1 MLYTGVCEGL
11 QLSRKI
17 EVGVSNDK
25 PLDSNVFIAQQ
36 YLGLLYARLTLLI
49 FLRDLTNFCV
59 FCLSKQ
65 SKQQEIWSH
74 HTQISLFNAKEGK
87 KLRQKYV

>member
-1 MLYTGVCEGL
+1 MLYTGVCVRL

-17 EVGVSNDK
+17 GVGVSNDK

-49 FLRDLTNFCV
+49 FCET
-59 FCLSKQ
+59 
-65 SKQQEIWSH
+65 
-74 HTQISLFNAKEGK
+74 
-87 KLRQKYV
+87 